1 MLTESYHLALEKE
14 IAYRSMFLKNLLSRY
29 YYVISKNISSLRI
42 SFTMVCLQMQKTDLM
57 FKLQNDLSLS
67 VLIIGHLYTSK
78 FRKSYMKNSSY
89 EGEIIVEF
97 GEVQVVYK

>member
-1 MLTESYHLALEKE
+1 
-14 IAYRSMFLKNLLSRY
+14 
-29 YYVISKNISSLRI
+29 
-42 SFTMVCLQMQKTDLM
+42 M

-89 EGEIIVEF
+89 EGEIIIEF